1 VLVIQ
6 PFLEAKM
13 PFDDTSRGL
22 HDPVAAAPSALST
35 QTSGNW
41 RQLLTQGGALSLGLL
56 SSCLVLLAARQEGVA
71 SGAVASVAAGLVIA
85 LWLGTAM
92 FRKDGSVCS
101 VTSTLCL
108 LPVMLIECGWV
119 TLPSPSLSLGV
130 EYAFLAVLFAGALRK
145 LGAEFGARLLRT
157 TAGIVA

>member
-1 VLVIQ
+1 
-6 PFLEAKM
+6 M
-13 PFDDTSRGL
+13 PFDDTSR
-22 HDPVAAAPSALST
+22 DVQNPITDSPSTLST
-35 QTSGNW
+35 AANGDW
-41 RQLLTQGGALSLGLL
+41 RRLLTQGGALSLGLL
-56 SSCLVLLAARQEGVA
+56 SSCLILLAARQEGVA

-92 FRKDGSVCS
+92 FRKDGSACS
-101 VTSTLCL
+101 IASTLCL

-119 TLPSPSLSLGV
+119 TLPSPGLGLGI

-157 TAGIVA
+157 TVGMPA